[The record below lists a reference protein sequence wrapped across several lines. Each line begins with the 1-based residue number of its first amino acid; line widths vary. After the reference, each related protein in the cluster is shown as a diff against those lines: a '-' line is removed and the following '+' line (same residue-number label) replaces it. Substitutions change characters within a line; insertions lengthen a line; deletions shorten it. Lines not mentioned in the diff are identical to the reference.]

1 LLAGGVKLVA
11 GSLRFAHSE
20 RRAARGTAQGMA
32 GSESPHGASSLGF
45 GLERLGLGAL
55 AAPWFTV
62 LLLIALTAAAALG
75 LGRIQVD
82 DSLSELFRTNT
93 PEFAKYEEIDRR
105 FPSSEYDVLAVVEG
119 KSLLSR
125 GGLEAFTKA
134 VIELQLADGVNGLV
148 SMVSARGKPDATGY
162 AAPIVPDDLPTD
174 DAAYAAMIEALRR
187 NEIVTGKFLSADGQL
202 ALIVMSLDRATV
214 QGQGAKPVIEGI
226 REAAVKAFQP
236 AGLNV
241 KLTGAPV
248 MQLEIRNAVERD
260 RLVYNG
266 LGFVLGGIIAFVF
279 FRRFSFMLMA
289 VVPPILAV
297 VWSLGALGWAGFKLN
312 LFLNVMTPL
321 VMVMGFADSMQMTS
335 AIRDRLRQGDTRDEA
350 LRFGV
355 RVVGPACVLAHG
367 TAMLSFLALTFSPS
381 GLIRSFGM
389 AGVLSVIVS
398 YIVVIAA
405 LPVLGRLLINVDGD
419 TAQGSAAVDG
429 AMDGLGRFVGVVVDR
444 VVRHPYFFTFLGF
457 ASFAALAYVYA
468 GLEPRYRLAD
478 QVPDREQALSAT
490 ASLDQKLTG
499 GNPAHIMIEWKD
511 GRSMYDPTVLSAI
524 AKAHDALE
532 KQAGVGNV
540 WSLDSLR
547 RWLAEAGDTRIET
560 VKKFV
565 DVLPETLVRR
575 FIAKEQ
581 TAVLV
586 TGRLPDVDSS
596 RILPVVEK
604 LDRALDDVRKAYPG
618 LEMSVTGLPAIAA
631 RSSARMIGQLK
642 TSLFAEVIF
651 VSILLGLAFRSFGV
665 MVLSLLPGL
674 FPVVASGALLKV
686 TDGGLEFASVVALVV
701 IFGLGIDSL
710 IHFLNRL
717 RREEKA
723 GEDPSLAIRRAR
735 VLVGPAIILTTIVL
749 VLGLGVTVF
758 SDLPSLR
765 LFGRVCAVTLAAS
778 LVGDLVFLPATI
790 MLWQRWR
797 TART

>member
-1 LLAGGVKLVA
+1 MAATDEPKSGARATGIDALVPPGDDGHGA
-11 GSLRFAHSE
+11 GSR
-20 RRAARGTAQGMA
+20 
-32 GSESPHGASSLGF
+32 LGF
-45 GLERLGLGAL
+45 GLEKLGLTAL
-55 AAPWFTV
+55 AAPWLTV
-62 LLLIALTAAAALG
+62 LLLALVTALATLG

-119 KSLLSR
+119 KSLLSPA
-125 GGLEAFTKA
+125 GLDAFSKA
-134 VIELQLADGVNGLV
+134 VIELQLSDGVSGLV

-174 DAAYAAMIEALRR
+174 KVAYDAMIAALRT
-187 NEIVTGKFLSADGQL
+187 NEIVSGKFLSVDGTL
-202 ALIVMSLDRATV
+202 ALIVMSLDRTAMA
-214 QGQGAKPVIEGI
+214 GGGAKSVIEGI
-226 REAAVKAFQP
+226 REAATKAFGV
-236 AGLNV
+236 AGLSV

-260 RLVYNG
+260 RVVYNG
-266 LGFVLGGIIAFVF
+266 LGFLLGAIIAFVF
-279 FRRFSFMLMA
+279 FRRLSFMLMA

-297 VWSLGALGWAGFKLN
+297 IWSLGSLGWLGFKLN

-335 AIRDRLRQGDTRDEA
+335 AIRDRLRHGDTRDEA

-355 RVVGPACVLAHG
+355 NVVGPACVLAHG
-367 TAMLSFLALTFSPS
+367 TALLSFLALTFSPS
-381 GLIRSFGM
+381 GLIRTFGI

-398 YIVVIAA
+398 YLVVIAA
-405 LPVLGRLLINVDGD
+405 IPVLGRLLIRAEGD
-419 TAQGSAAVDG
+419 RSTERSTVDG
-429 AMDGLGRFVGVVVDR
+429 AMDALGRFVGMVVDR
-444 VVRHPYFFTFLGF
+444 VVRHPVFFSSLGF
-457 ASFAALAYVYA
+457 ASFAVFALIYL

-490 ASLDQKLTG
+490 ASLDNKLTG

-511 GRSMYDPTVLSAI
+511 GRSIYDPTVMGAI
-524 AKAHDALE
+524 AKAHDAIE

-540 WSLDSLR
+540 WSLESLR
-547 RWLAEAGDTRIET
+547 RWLADAGDVRIET
-560 VKKFV
+560 VQKFV
-565 DVLPETLVRR
+565 GYLPETLVRR
-575 FIAKEQ
+575 FIAKDEK
-581 TAVLV
+581 AVLV

-596 RILPVVEK
+596 QILPVVEK
-604 LDRALDDVRKAYPG
+604 IDRALDVVRKDYPG

-642 TSLFAEVIF
+642 TSLFVEVIF
-651 VSILLGLAFRSFGV
+651 VSMLLGLAFRSLGV

-674 FPVVASGALLKV
+674 FPVVTSGALLRA

-717 RREEKA
+717 QREEKV
-723 GEDPSLAIRRAR
+723 GEDPALAIRRAR

-778 LVGDLVFLPATI
+778 LIGDLVFLPATI
-790 MLWQRWR
+790 VLWRRWR
-797 TART
+797 KA

>member
-1 LLAGGVKLVA
+1 
-11 GSLRFAHSE
+11 
-20 RRAARGTAQGMA
+20 MA
-32 GSESPHGASSLGF
+32 GTDTSQAASKLGF
-45 GLERLGLGAL
+45 GLERLGLAAL
-55 AAPWFTV
+55 AAPWLAA
-62 LLLIALTAAAALG
+62 LLLVALTAVATLG
-75 LGRIQVD
+75 LGHIQVD
-82 DSLSELFRTNT
+82 DSLSELFRTDT
-93 PEFAKYEEIDRR
+93 PEFHKYEEIDRR

-119 KSLLSR
+119 KTLLSR
-125 GGLEAFTKA
+125 GGLEAFSKA
-134 VIELQLADGVNGLV
+134 VVELQLADGVNGLV

-162 AAPIVPDDLPTD
+162 AAPIVPDDLPAD
-174 DAAYAAMIEALRR
+174 PAAFATMLDNLRK
-187 NEIVTGKFLSADGQL
+187 NEIVAGKFLSADGTL
-202 ALIVMSLDRATV
+202 ALIVMSLDRETV
-214 QGQGAKPVIEGI
+214 QGQGAKPVILGI
-226 REAAVKAFQP
+226 REAAEKAFKP
-236 AGLNV
+236 AGLSV

-266 LGFVLGGIIAFVF
+266 LGFILGAVIAFIF
-279 FRRFSFMLMA
+279 FRRVSFMLMA

-321 VMVMGFADSMQMTS
+321 VMVMGFADSMQMVS
-335 AIRDRLRQGDTRDEA
+335 AMRDRLRHGDSRNEA

-355 RVVGPACVLAHG
+355 QVVGPACVLAHG
-367 TAMLSFLALTFSPS
+367 TALLSFLALTFSPS

-405 LPVLGRLLINVDGD
+405 LPVLGRLLLRAEGEG
-419 TAQGSAAVDG
+419 AARSAAVDS
-429 AMDGLGRFVGVVVDR
+429 AMDALGRFVGAVVDR
-444 VVRHPYFFTFLGF
+444 VVRHPWFFSFLGF
-457 ASFAALAYVYA
+457 ASFAALAFVYQ

-511 GRSMYDPTVLSAI
+511 GRSIYDPSVLSAI

-560 VKKFV
+560 LKKFV
-565 DVLPETLVRR
+565 GVLPETLVRR
-575 FIAKEQ
+575 FIDKEQ

-586 TGRLPDVDSS
+586 TGRLPDIDSS
-596 RILPVVEK
+596 QILPVVEK
-604 LDRALDDVRKAYPG
+604 LDRALDAVRKEYAG
-618 LEMSVTGLPAIAA
+618 LEISVTGLPAIAA

-642 TSLFAEVIF
+642 TSLFVEVIF
-651 VSILLGLAFRSFGV
+651 VSVLLGLAFRSVGV
-665 MVLSLLPGL
+665 MILSLLPGL
-674 FPVVASGALLKV
+674 FPVVASGALLKL

-717 RREEKA
+717 RREQRE
-723 GEDPSLAIRRAR
+723 GEDPALAIRRAR

-778 LVGDLVFLPATI
+778 LIGDLVFLPATI
-790 MLWQRWR
+790 MLWQRWQR
-797 TART
+797 RRS

>member
-1 LLAGGVKLVA
+1 
-11 GSLRFAHSE
+11 
-20 RRAARGTAQGMA
+20 MA
-32 GSESPHGASSLGF
+32 GTDTPQSVSNLGF
-45 GLERLGLGAL
+45 GLERLGFVAL
-55 AAPWFTV
+55 AAPWLSTV
-62 LLLIALTAAAALG
+62 VLAVVTAFALAG

-119 KSLLSR
+119 KGLLTR
-125 GGLEAFTKA
+125 QGLAAFAKA
-134 VIELQLADGVNGLV
+134 AIELQLADGVSGLV

-162 AAPIVPDDLPTD
+162 AAPIVPDDLPD
-174 DAAYAAMIEALRR
+174 DETEFARMVDTLRK
-187 NEIVTGKFLSADGQL
+187 NEIVAGKFLSDDGTL
-202 ALIVMSLDRATV
+202 ALMVMSLDRETV
-214 QGQGAKPVIEGI
+214 RGQGAKSVIEGI
-226 REAAVKAFQP
+226 REAAEQAFEP
-236 AGLNV
+236 AGLSV

-266 LGFVLGGIIAFVF
+266 LGFLLGAVIAMIF
-279 FRRFSFMLMA
+279 FRRLSFMIMA

-297 VWSLGALGWAGFKLN
+297 VWSLGALGWLGFKLN

-321 VMVMGFADSMQMTS
+321 VMVMGFADSMQVTS
-335 AIRDRLRQGDTRDEA
+335 AIRDRLRQGDSRDEA

-355 RVVGPACVLAHG
+355 RVVGPACVIAHG
-367 TAMLSFLALTFSPS
+367 TALLSFLALTFSPS
-381 GLIRSFGM
+381 GLIRTFGL

-398 YIVVIAA
+398 YLVVIAA
-405 LPVLGRLLINVDGD
+405 LPVLGRLLIRGD
-419 TAQGSAAVDG
+419 ESAGNTAAVDG
-429 AMDGLGRFVGVVVDR
+429 AMDALGRFVGVVVDR
-444 VVRHPYFFTFLGF
+444 VVRNPVFFSLLGF
-457 ASFAALAYVYA
+457 ASFAVL
-468 GLEPRYRLAD
+468 GLIYQDLQPRYRLAD

-490 ASLDQKLTG
+490 ARLDQKLTG

-511 GRSMYDPTVLSAI
+511 GRSIYDPTVMAAI
-524 AKAHDALE
+524 GRAHDALE

-581 TAVLV
+581 DAVLV
-586 TGRLPDVDSS
+586 TGRLPDVNSS
-596 RILPVVEK
+596 QILPVVEK
-604 LDRALDDVRKAYPG
+604 LDRVLDGVRKDFPG
-618 LEMSVTGLPAIAA
+618 LEISVTGLPAIAA

-651 VSILLGLAFRSFGV
+651 VSILLGLAFRSVGV

-674 FPVVASGALLKV
+674 FPVVTSGALLRL

-717 RREEKA
+717 RREERP
-723 GEDPSLAIRRAR
+723 GEDPALAIRRAR

-778 LVGDLVFLPATI
+778 LIGDLVFLPATI
-790 MLWQRWR
+790 MLWQRWQR
-797 TART
+797 R